1 MTSDVKLLF
10 IIPQVIIII
19 HVFNREKF
27 IWFNLFTFLKIKLY
41 FRIVLNLQKSGNDST
56 DSSVYLAPT
65 MPC

>member
-1 MTSDVKLLF
+1 MF

-19 HVFNREKF
+19 HVFNRENSF
-27 IWFNLFTFLKIKLY
+27 GLTYLFTFLKTKLY

-65 MPC
+65 MPYW